1 MTRRS
6 AFKPLRPS
14 VFALLPTLLV
24 AGLGAGLVAGPLGC
38 ARNPVTGKS
47 ELSLVSESQEIQMG
61 QAGAKEVAQSIGLYN
76 DAKVQ
81 SYVADIGKRMAAESE
96 RPNLPWEF
104 HVVDDASVNAFAI
117 PGGFIYVTR
126 GLMSTINT
134 EAELATVV
142 GHEIAHVTNRHS
154 VQQIS
159 KAQLAQLGLGIGSIL
174 SSDIAKFGQL
184 AGAGLGLLFL
194 KYSRDAENQA
204 DQGGFR
210 YALGQNYDVREM
222 PKVFQTLSRISE
234 TGGAGKLPEWLA
246 THPDPGNRIKHIEQM
261 LDTVPLDQRKLIVDR
276 EDYLRHIQGMTFGED
291 PRQGYFEGNTFY
303 HPQMRFQLK
312 FPEPWKKQN
321 LPQAVVAVS
330 PAEDAIVQLA
340 LAGQASPEQAASQFL
355 SQEGVQAGNASRS
368 SINGLPAT
376 SSYFQAQTEQG
387 QIEGLVSFISYG
399 GQTFGL
405 MGYTPAGK
413 LSTYDQVFQ
422 STIRSFSELRDG
434 SKINVQP
441 AKVELVKVPRQMTLE
456 QFNSQYPSTVPI
468 EQLAIINELEGP
480 QSVIPAGQS
489 VKRVVGGRRTE
500 GS

>member
-6 AFKPLRPS
+6 ALGSLLVPS
-14 VFALLPTLLV
+14 SALLSSLLL

-61 QAGAKEVAQSIGLYN
+61 QEGAKEVAQSIGFYK
-76 DAKVQ
+76 DAQVQ
-81 SYVADIGKRMAAESE
+81 SYVANIGKRMAAVSE

-104 HVVDDASVNAFAI
+104 HVVDDGAVNAFAI

-126 GLMSTINT
+126 GLMSSINT
-134 EAELATVV
+134 EAELATVL

-159 KAQLAQLGLGIGSIL
+159 KSQLAQLGLGIGSIL

-194 KYSRDAENQA
+194 KYGRDAENQA
-204 DQGGFR
+204 DAGGFR

-222 PKVFQTLSRISE
+222 PKVFETLGRISE
-234 TGGAGKLPEWLA
+234 AGGGGRLPEWLA
-246 THPDPGNRIKHIEQM
+246 THPEPGNRIEHIEKM
-261 LDTVPLDQRKLIVDR
+261 LDTVPLDQRKLIVAR
-276 EDYLRHIQGMTFGED
+276 EEYLRHVQGMTFGED
-291 PRQGYFEGNTFY
+291 PRQGYFEGNAFY

-312 FPEPWKKQN
+312 FPGEWKKQN

-330 PAEDAIVQLA
+330 PGEDAIIQLA
-340 LAGQASPEQAASQFL
+340 LAGQNAPEQAASQFL

-368 SINGLPAT
+368 SINGLPAA
-376 SSYFQAQTEQG
+376 SSYFQAQTQQG
-387 QIEGLVSFISYG
+387 QIEGIVSFISYG

-405 MGYTPAGK
+405 MAYTPAGK
-413 LSTYDQVFQ
+413 LSSYDQVFQ
-422 STIRSFSELRDG
+422 GTIRSFSELRDG

-441 AKVELVKVPRQMTLE
+441 ARVELVKVPRQLTLE
-456 QFNSQYPSTVPI
+456 QFNAQYPSTLPI

-480 QSVIPAGQS
+480 QALIPAGRT
-489 VKRVVGGRRTE
+489 VKRVVGGRPA
-500 GS
+500 GAS